1 MIYKLSEI
9 NNKNFVK
16 RYALQISKLV
26 GDGTSNGKQKDLTC
40 WSMYFSK
47 MKESDFDYL
56 NKYGDFHIPVK
67 VRFTSIIRDNIDFL
81 VSKYLNNP
89 FNFSIKTIDKKSL
102 QKKFRSKIEQLVKN
116 ELDSIDQQFFDLQ
129 SQMIKIEQEREMLQ
143 EMLRQQPENQEQAMR
158 LQELQQQMPLIE
170 LKLQQFTK
178 ALQRDIRKNVEALDI
193 REALS
198 KLKPK
203 DIREDFVQRKLID
216 FYENNFI
223 ANVHKKTVT
232 EMYVTG
238 KPYIFVDIENN
249 NLVYKYLPAY
259 VVNHPKN
266 SSVEEIE
273 NGDWVTYEE
282 NISYDKAM
290 NSWGNDFTFEDLK
303 TLDQYNTNKNKMVDQ
318 QYEDKDAGAANYV
331 QNYRPLIS
339 QNNIRVL
346 HVYFQVEAEIP
357 VLKSKGK
364 NGAVHT
370 HLATDEE
377 KVKEGQEIV
386 KRYKSYTFEA
396 HVILG
401 SIVVGMKM
409 RKHQALKID
418 NLGWNQLPIIGN
430 GFDDVTRSPYS
441 LIWATRDLQAM
452 YQIIEYYEEL
462 LLVISGVKGFVMDAS
477 QKPDNMSDSEWM
489 YYRKLGTVWIETYKK
504 DRRGAQ
510 QSSFNQFQTYDD
522 SIPASIQ
529 YLGMMKDRIH
539 ARIDRLTGVS
549 RQARGEMQ
557 ERDAVG
563 TAKLSI
569 QATNIIA
576 DVLYWEHDQIV
587 RRALTRAMN
596 LYCKFIGHE
605 GDAFSIFDKQ
615 LGEFDTINI
624 PKGLLDGADYDTLM
638 MNNNKD
644 AREVQELKNLVTAE
658 YQRGN
663 VDFLGMVNLFQ
674 STSVVEMK
682 VLAEQMVEK
691 SSEMQQQAVS
701 NQTEAQKEL
710 LIFQNELAMKLKD
723 GELQLKN
730 MENQLT
736 KLDLDIKEKAL
747 IFDKDFN
754 EKKLA
759 SDNYFKA
766 MEIIT
771 KKDTDDQKLNNEA
784 NSVAI
789 DQTLKAMELQIQQK
803 LGSQKNL
810 IDDKKLDTKTNK

>member
-9 NNKNFVK
+9 NNKDFVK
-16 RYALQISKLV
+16 RYALQVNKLI
-26 GDGTSNGKQKDLTC
+26 GDGTLSGKEKDLTC
-40 WSMYFSK
+40 WSMYYSK

-56 NKYGDFHIPVK
+56 NKYGDFYIPVK

-89 FNFSIKTIDKKSL
+89 FNFSAKTVDKKSL
-102 QKKFRSKIEQLVKN
+102 QKKFRSKVEQLVKN
-116 ELDSIDQQFFDLQ
+116 QLDIVDQQFFDLQ
-129 SQMIKIEQEREMLQ
+129 SQMIKMEQEREMLHQ
-143 EMLRQQPENQEQAMR
+143 QLNQQPQNQEQAMR
-158 LQELQQQMPLIE
+158 LQEIQQQMPLIE

-178 ALQRDIRKNVEALDI
+178 SLQREIRKNAEAMDI

-203 DIREDFVQRKLID
+203 DIREDFVQRKLVD
-216 FYENNFI
+216 FYENSFL
-223 ANVHKKTVT
+223 ANVHKKTIT

-238 KPYIFVDIENN
+238 KPYIFVDIVDNK
-249 NLVYKYLPAY
+249 LVYKYIPSYA
-259 VVNHPKN
+259 VRQPEN
-266 SSVEEIE
+266 SSVDEVE
-273 NGDWVTYEE
+273 NGDWVGYEE
-282 NISYDKAM
+282 NLSYDKVI
-290 NSWGNDFTFEDLK
+290 SLWGEDIGFEGLK
-303 TLDQYNTNKNKMVDQ
+303 ALEHYNTNKNKMIDQ

-331 QNYRPLIS
+331 QGYKPVIS
-339 QNNIRVL
+339 QNNIRVFHL
-346 HVYFQVEAEIP
+346 YFQVQAEIP
-357 VLKSKGK
+357 VLKSIGK
-364 NGAVHT
+364 NGSVHT
-370 HLATDEE
+370 HLATDDQ
-377 KVKEGQEIV
+377 KIKEGQEII
-386 KRYKSYTFEA
+386 KRYKSYAFEA
-396 HVILG
+396 HIILG

-409 RKHQALKID
+409 RKHQALKVD

-430 GFDDVTRSPYS
+430 GYDNVTRSPYS
-441 LIWATRDLQAM
+441 LIWTTRDLQAM

-477 QKPDNMSDSEWM
+477 QKPDNMSDNEWM
-489 YYRKLGTVWIETYKK
+489 YHRKLGTVWIETWKK
-504 DRRGAQ
+504 DRRGQ

-615 LGEFDTINI
+615 IGEFDTINI
-624 PKGLLDGADYDTLM
+624 PKGLLDGADYDIIM

-658 YQRGN
+658 YQRGKI
-663 VDFLGMVNLFQ
+663 DFLGMVNLFQ
-674 STSVVEMK
+674 STSVVEMR
-682 VLAEQMVEK
+682 VLAERMVEK
-691 SSEMQQQAVS
+691 ADEMQQMAVS

-710 LIFQNELAMKLKD
+710 LVFQNELAMKLKEGD
-723 GELQLKN
+723 IQLKN
-730 MENQLT
+730 MENQLK
-736 KLDLDIKEKAL
+736 KLDLDIKEKEI

-789 DQTLKAMELQIQQK
+789 DQTLKAVELQIQQK
-803 LGSQKNL
+803 LGSEKNL
-810 IDDKKLDTKTNK
+810 IDDRKLDTKTNK